1 MTLLSLGLLLSV
13 LAATCLH
20 MRWPLPLYYFSLDQ
34 AVRWHA
40 AKGQPDPDIL
50 LIDIDEHS
58 LQQLKSQLGA
68 WPWPRSV
75 YAYLV
80 EGLTALQPK
89 AFVFDLLLT
98 EPDLE
103 RSADDSYW
111 LETLHRSPSV
121 YLSAVLLAD
130 QPTLARPA
138 SQLPAALSLRSGP
151 ADAGISVLWPLGVE
165 AIPAQV
171 GLINAKADEDGI
183 FRRYPLALH
192 QQQWQFA
199 ALPWRFSAQ
208 PELPPEPDEIWLTFQ
223 SQLAMPYASIRFSDA
238 FALALAPDLTK
249 QALFANKILII
260 GSSAAGLAD
269 LKHTAIAPQQPG
281 MVLLATAI
289 DNVRHQNALR
299 RSSDFWLFPLFIV
312 QLAGLTVL
320 LRRSDSFRRF
330 LLQSSALCLL
340 LGSSVLLLTLW
351 QLTQLRLLAAG
362 PLLFWLALA
371 YLLFNVLAAMDEY
384 LRRQHTISVFG
395 RFLDPRIVADL
406 VGHNAVSVPQKCQLT
421 VLFTDIRGFTSLS
434 EQLAADEVL
443 QLLNRYLDI
452 QVQTLFAHKAT
463 LDKFIGDAIMAF
475 WGAPVAQPEQ
485 ARLALAAAK
494 AMVENLQQ
502 FRQSLPAQLQGFDI
516 GIGIHTGEAVVG
528 LLGTGQRTEYTAI
541 GDTINTASRL
551 ESASKDYGRVICSEQ
566 TVQALGEARAQFPL
580 HHLGDILLKGRQTPV
595 CIYRLGGED
604 E

>member
-1 MTLLSLGLLLSV
+1 
-13 LAATCLH
+13 
-20 MRWPLPLYYFSLDQ
+20 
-34 AVRWHA
+34 
-40 AKGQPDPDIL
+40 
-50 LIDIDEHS
+50 
-58 LQQLKSQLGA
+58 
-68 WPWPRSV
+68 
-75 YAYLV
+75 
-80 EGLTALQPK
+80 
-89 AFVFDLLLT
+89 
-98 EPDLE
+98 
-103 RSADDSYW
+103 
-111 LETLHRSPSV
+111 
-121 YLSAVLLAD
+121 
-130 QPTLARPA
+130 
-138 SQLPAALSLRSGP
+138 
-151 ADAGISVLWPLGVE
+151 
-165 AIPAQV
+165 
-171 GLINAKADEDGI
+171 
-183 FRRYPLALH
+183 
-192 QQQWQFA
+192 
-199 ALPWRFSAQ
+199 
-208 PELPPEPDEIWLTFQ
+208 
-223 SQLAMPYASIRFSDA
+223 MPYASIRFSDA

-340 LGSSVLLLTLW
+340 LGSSVLLLTFW

-566 TVQALGEARAQFPL
+566 TVQALGEARSQFPL